1 MSEVIQNKIEKLTTK
16 IQALSSDKEKLTH
29 TLESV
34 SLDLE
39 LAEANL
45 ETLVRRT
52 AAHDLAREMGI
63 DIYED
68 F

>member
-39 LAEANL
+39 LAKANL
-45 ETLVRRT
+45 ETLTKKVADSKET
-52 AAHDLAREMGI
+52 SVSD
-63 DIYED
+63 YSPQ
-68 F
+68 FN